1 MSRFVCVFLPHLPI
15 ERLKR
20 ERASSG
26 EAPLPADRPLAL
38 IGNEER
44 GLFLTALNEAALSE
58 GLSAGLPLADARAIC
73 PRLLTLPAATK
84 KDEAALR
91 DLARWASCRY
101 SPTLNIDGADGL
113 WLDVSGVPHLFGGE
127 RALLA
132 DLRRRLARAGFTARL
147 ALAETLGGAHAL
159 SRFAHQSSV
168 IVSDGEIGRAL
179 APLPVEALRLAPEI
193 TRLLRRLGL
202 KRIGQLYDLPRA
214 SLERRFHAKET
225 AEAVLLRLDQALSR
239 REEPRILLLPQPDF
253 AARLPLL
260 EPLITPDG
268 VLAGI
273 DSLAQALCG
282 KLARAEQG
290 CRRLAL
296 WVARADGSST
306 VIEAGLSAPSREP
319 THLLRLLKDRI
330 ETLDLGFG
338 VDFMSLQALV
348 TETLPPAQTALT
360 EANGKVRSETLID
373 RLVNRLGAHGVRRL
387 GPRASH
393 LPELAQSLK
402 SAFAGP
408 SLWPEPASRKSM
420 RPPLL
425 FATPEP
431 LTVLAEIPEGPPARF
446 TWRRVTRRVVKSEGP
461 ERIAPEWWRP
471 LGVHNVTPHPPTAC
485 GGGPPLPQVERD
497 FGGKPTNFNPSPLVG
512 EGDVPDF
519 KSGTPGE
526 GAVAQ
531 KQSGAPT
538 SPPGGGLECVAP
550 TRGRDESAANQ
561 ARPRD
566 YYRIED
572 EDGHR
577 YWVFREGLYQESEL
591 GPPCWYLHGVF
602 G

>member
-1 MSRFVCVFLPHLPI
+1 L
-15 ERLKR
+15 ER

-26 EAPLPADRPLAL
+26 GEPFPADRPLAL

-44 GLFLTALNEAALSE
+44 GLFITALNERGKGE
-58 GLSAGLPLADARAIC
+58 GLSPGLCLADARAIC
-73 PRLLTLPAATK
+73 PRLHTLPAAPK
-84 KDEAALR
+84 KDEEALIG
-91 DLARWASCRY
+91 LARWASCRY
-101 SPTLNIDGADGL
+101 SPNLNTDGADGL

-127 RALLA
+127 SALLA
-132 DLRRRLARAGFTARL
+132 DLKLRLARAGFTARL

-159 SRFAHQSSV
+159 VRYAHKSPI
-168 IVSDGEIGRAL
+168 IVRDGAIEPTL

-193 TRLLRRLGL
+193 TGLLRRLGL
-202 KRIGQLYDLPRA
+202 KRIGQLYDLPRS

-225 AEAVLLRLDQALSR
+225 AEAVLLRLDQALGR
-239 REEPRILLLPQPDF
+239 REEPRCPLLPLPDF
-253 AARLPLL
+253 AARLPFP
-260 EPLITPDG
+260 EPLITHDG

-273 DSLAQALCG
+273 DNLAQALCG

-319 THLLRLLKDRI
+319 KHLLGLLQDRV

-338 VDFMSLQALV
+338 VDFMSLAALI
-348 TETLPPAQTALT
+348 TEALPFAQTALT
-360 EANGKVRSETLID
+360 EVNGKARPEVLID
-373 RLVNRLGAHGVRRL
+373 RLVNRLGSRAVRRL
-387 GPRASH
+387 FPHASH
-393 LPELAQSLK
+393 LPELAQTLK
-402 SAFAGP
+402 SAFAGS
-408 SLWPEPASRKSM
+408 SLWPTPSLRKPQ

-471 LGVHNVTPHPPTAC
+471 L
-485 GGGPPLPQVERD
+485 RD
-497 FGGKPTNFNPSPLVG
+497 PN
-512 EGDVPDF
+512 
-519 KSGTPGE
+519 GTM
-526 GAVAQ
+526 A
-531 KQSGAPT
+531 KQS
-538 SPPGGGLECVAP
+538 
-550 TRGRDESAANQ
+550 
-561 ARPRD
+561 ARARD

-577 YWVFREGLYQESEL
+577 YWVFRDGLYQESQF

>member
-1 MSRFVCVFLPHLPI
+1 MSRFVSIFLPHLPI

-20 ERASSG
+20 ERAARG
-26 EAPLPADRPLAL
+26 DEPLPADRPLAL
-38 IGNEER
+38 IGSEER
-44 GLFLTALNEAALSE
+44 GLFITALNEAGARE
-58 GLSAGLPLADARAIC
+58 GLSAGLCLADARAIC
-73 PRLLTLPAATK
+73 PRLLTLPAAPK
-84 KDEAALR
+84 KDEDALR

-127 RALLA
+127 SALLA
-132 DLRRRLARAGFTARL
+132 DLMRRLARAGFTAWL
-147 ALAETLGGAHAL
+147 ALAETLGGTHAL
-159 SRFAHQSSV
+159 SRYAHRSTV
-168 IVSDGEIGRAL
+168 IVPDGEIAPAL

-225 AEAVLLRLDQALSR
+225 AEAVLLRLDQALGR
-239 REEPRILLLPQPDF
+239 REEPRVPLLPLPDF
-253 AARLPLL
+253 AVRLPFP
-260 EPLITPDG
+260 EPLITHDG
-268 VLAGI
+268 VIAGI
-273 DSLAQALCG
+273 ERLAQALCG

-319 THLLRLLKDRI
+319 AHLLRLFKDRI
-330 ETLDLGFG
+330 EALDLGFG
-338 VDFMSLQALV
+338 VDFMSLAALI
-348 TETLPPAQTALT
+348 TEALPLAQTDLT
-360 EANGKVRSETLID
+360 EANGKVRPETLID
-373 RLVNRLGAHGVRRL
+373 RLVNRLGTRAVRRL
-387 GPRASH
+387 FPRANH
-393 LPELAQSLK
+393 IPELAQILK

-408 SLWPEPASRKSM
+408 SLWPEPASRKPT

-425 FATPEP
+425 FASPEP

-446 TWRRVTRRVVKSEGP
+446 TWRHVTRRVVKSEGP
-461 ERIAPEWWRP
+461 ERIAPEWWR
-471 LGVHNVTPHPPTAC
+471 G
-485 GGGPPLPQVERD
+485 
-497 FGGKPTNFNPSPLVG
+497 LVG
-512 EGDVPDF
+512 EGRTTDLIPPLD
-519 KSGTPGE
+519 GE
-526 GAVAQ
+526 GGSAEGRAGWGDSEAAWGDSERDIPPPRRRLQ
-531 KQSGAPT
+531 RRRT
-538 SPPGGGLECVAP
+538 SPPGGGLATE
-550 TRGRDESAANQ
+550 

-572 EDGHR
+572 EDGRR

-591 GPPCWYLHGVF
+591 PCWYLHGVF

>member
-1 MSRFVCVFLPHLPI
+1 MSRFVSVFLPQLAL
-15 ERLKR
+15 ERLSR
-20 ERASSG
+20 ERTASG
-26 EAPLPADRPLAL
+26 GAPLPVDRPLAL
-38 IGNEER
+38 IGTEER
-44 GLFLTALNEAALSE
+44 GLIITALNEAGMRQ
-58 GLSAGLPLADARAIC
+58 GLSSGLGLADARAIC
-73 PRLLTLPAATK
+73 PHLLTLPASPK

-101 SPTLNIDGADGL
+101 SPTLNLDGADGL

-127 RALLA
+127 NAFLA
-132 DLRRRLARAGFTARL
+132 DLARRLARAGFTAKL

-159 SRFAHQSSV
+159 SRFGGRSSLAV
-168 IVSDGEIGRAL
+168 PDGAIGPAL

-225 AEAVLLRLDQALSR
+225 AEAVLLRLDQALGR
-239 REEPRILLLPQPDF
+239 REEPCAPLLPLPDF
-253 AARLPLL
+253 VARLPLA
-260 EPLITPDG
+260 EPIVTHDG

-273 DSLAQALCG
+273 DRLAEALCE
-282 KLARAEQG
+282 KLARAGQG

-296 WVARADGSST
+296 WIARADGSSA

-319 THLLRLLKDRI
+319 AHLLRLFKERI

-338 VDFMSLQALV
+338 VDFMSLAA
-348 TETLPPAQTALT
+348 PIT
-360 EANGKVRSETLID
+360 EALPFTQTDLAETKERARPETLID
-373 RLVNRLGAHGVRRL
+373 RLVNRLGSRAVRRL
-387 GPRASH
+387 VPRRSH
-393 LPELAQSLK
+393 IPELAQSVGN
-402 SAFAGP
+402 AFAGS
-408 SLWPEPASRKSM
+408 SLWPEPLSVKPK

-446 TWRRVTRRVVKSEGP
+446 TWRHVARRVVKSEGP

-471 LGVHNVTPHPPTAC
+471 IVARNV
-485 GGGPPLPQVERD
+485 
-497 FGGKPTNFNPSPLVG
+497 
-512 EGDVPDF
+512 
-519 KSGTPGE
+519 E
-526 GAVAQ
+526 GA
-531 KQSGAPT
+531 SRSFG
-538 SPPGGGLECVAP
+538 
-550 TRGRDESAANQ
+550 

-577 YWVFREGLYQESEL
+577 YWVFREGLYRDS
-591 GPPCWYLHGVF
+591 GSRAPCWYLHGVF